1 MLSPEKILTCK
12 DFNKNLTD
20 TKYRLDN
27 RNISSDRFHIH
38 SPLSTATSKKKK
50 EVIIKEGLAPQK
62 RA

>member
-27 RNISSDRFHIH
+27 RNISSGFHIH
-38 SPLSTATSKKKK
+38 SPLSTGKKKK